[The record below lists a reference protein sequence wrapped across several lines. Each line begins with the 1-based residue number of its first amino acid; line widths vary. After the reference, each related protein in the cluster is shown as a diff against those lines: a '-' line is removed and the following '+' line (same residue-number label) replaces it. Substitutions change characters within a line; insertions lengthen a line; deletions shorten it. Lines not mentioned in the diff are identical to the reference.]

1 MAVDNKNGKSLVCTD
16 RECGYRERISQ
27 VTNAR
32 CPVCHKKLELRG
44 SKDKQIFTCSC
55 GFKENMASFEK
66 RKKER
71 EKQGGKK
78 DYIEYMKK
86 QKKKEKEEAMLDNP
100 FANALAGIKFD
111 DK

>member
-1 MAVDNKNGKSLVCTD
+1 
-16 RECGYRERISQ
+16 
-27 VTNAR
+27 
-32 CPVCHKKLELRG
+32 
-44 SKDKQIFTCSC
+44 
-55 GFKENMASFEK
+55 MASFEK

-71 EKQGGKK
+71 AKQGGKK